1 MQASKARLKW
11 LCRRGTKELDT
22 AMGTY
27 LLHHYD
33 AADADEQN
41 LFSDLLQEQDPE
53 IMDMLND
60 PDTPTRYNTIIRK
73 IRQTLITGA

>member
-1 MQASKARLKW
+1 MQSNKARLKW

-22 AMGTY
+22 AMSTY

-33 AADADEQN
+33 AAAPTEQQ

-60 PDTPTRYNTIIRK
+60 PDTASRYDTIIRK
-73 IRQTLITGA
+73 IRQTLIAGA